1 MQRFLAVRLLAGPV
15 VALPGTPHRWLL
27 LAGSAEEATQGSIDG
42 LDGRGA
48 ITHRSGALVLLPP
61 SRLACGAVIWTV
73 PPALVEPWLPPF
85 TAIASAVRT
94 LAPTP
99 MTS

>member
-1 MQRFLAVRLLAGPV
+1 
-15 VALPGTPHRWLL
+15 
-27 LAGSAEEATQGSIDG
+27 
-42 LDGRGA
+42 
-48 ITHRSGALVLLPP
+48 
-61 SRLACGAVIWTV
+61 LACGAVIWTV

-94 LAPTP
+94 LTPTP